1 MTTREWES
9 TLNIALAAALRGLG
23 MDARPEVMHP
33 NRRRIDVEVHIGS
46 ATIAVEAEHGQ
57 TPAKQTDAIKDA
69 DARLKQ
75 GLATCAVAV
84 CYPADTTRETLPAAK
99 FIWTVR
105 DGSPQAAQ
113 WTGGDLERLVS
124 VLRLAPAQLGN
135 PDNVAASLSSSLD
148 GAVQRLS
155 AAQKELLA
163 QALDLPRQTRNG
175 RPVRNPWDAPAKR
188 ALLVVATAVM
198 FHSRLDVHLRDMRPE
213 RDNRHNPP
221 PPYGG
226 PWPPAMAQQCADS
239 DTNIAA
245 FRQAW
250 DLILALDYK
259 PIFQT
264 GRAALGACPPDS
276 AVSAAISE
284 VAAAALKA
292 AENIASLR
300 HDLLGRIFHTVLD
313 SARYDGSFYTTTPA
327 ATLLAAL
334 AITESMCDWQ
344 DPAAVARLRIT
355 DPACGTGTLLMAAAE
370 RIRDLNPRL
379 RDDAVF
385 SAALIEQV
393 LAGYDVNLTA
403 THMAATTLGLLS
415 PSTQFQKMKIWRSLL
430 GVDADG
436 VAHLGSL
443 EFLDQKPMLMP
454 WPNGG
459 SKATQ
464 VNGDAAAAMAEPSD
478 LVIMNPPF
486 TRSDLRHDQFTEE
499 EELKLKSREKELF
512 ANKPVHLSSN
522 GNAFMVLADFINKAE
537 TGVIA
542 AILPLV
548 TATNASAL
556 EIRQH
561 LADRYHIET
570 IVTSHDPGRIYFSEN
585 TSIGEMLLVC
595 RRWPAGRGRK
605 PPTQVVN
612 LARNPDT
619 PAEAFN
625 AAAAIADGTVA
636 RQDYGTVQQ
645 WPVPLI
651 AAGNWGAVQFLAP
664 ELCEKFL
671 ALRRGGFFPVTSLR
685 EIANVGPDG
694 GGIRVSF
701 DRSPLPGSP
710 TMVALWDH
718 KTDLPPAERRK
729 PESER
734 KPIVLTQSMSARPD
748 TYILPKAGKVTQAQ
762 NLWARRGRL
771 LLPSRVFLQ
780 TARVVAVRLNMP
792 GLGSAWVPC
801 HINDSLGET
810 ALWEKAL
817 CAYFNSTIGI
827 LAMLGDRSNRKPTYP
842 NISINDMRNFPIP
855 DFAAIGGP
863 AVSQLAAAYDQYA
876 DAVLRPLPQMNNCPV
891 RQGLDAAVV
900 AALGLDAEE
909 MDSIRRQLAMEPSV
923 TGRRYAGFE
932 R

>member
-1 MTTREWES
+1 MTTREHEH
-9 TLNIALAAALRGLG
+9 TLNVQLGDELKRWGL
-23 MDARPEVMHP
+23 DARPELIQLG

-46 ATIAVEAEHGQ
+46 AMIAMEAEHGQ

-105 DGSPQAAQ
+105 DGRPQAAQ

-148 GAVQRLS
+148 GAVRRLS
-155 AAQKELLA
+155 ETQKQFLA

-221 PPYGG
+221 PPYTG
-226 PWPPAMAQQCADS
+226 PWPPAMAQQCAGS
-239 DTNIAA
+239 DTNIAD

-250 DLILALDYK
+250 DQILALDYK

-264 GRAALGACPPDS
+264 GRAALGACPPDA

-334 AITESMCDWQ
+334 AITEGMCDWQ

-370 RIRDLNPRL
+370 RIRELNPRL

-464 VNGDAAAAMAEPSD
+464 VNGDAAADMAELSD

-486 TRSDLRHDQFTEE
+486 TRDSLRHDQFSPEE
-499 EELKLKSREKELF
+499 ERKLKDREKELF
-512 ANKPVHLSSN
+512 DGKPVHLSSN
-522 GNAFMVLADFINKAE
+522 GGAFLFLAESICKADS
-537 TGVIA
+537 GVIA
-542 AILPLV
+542 AILPLMAA
-548 TATNASAL
+548 TANSGQG
-556 EIRQH
+556 IRCY
-561 LADRYHIET
+561 LAGKFHIDT
-570 IVTSHDPGRIYFSEN
+570 IVTSHDQERIYFSEN
-585 TSIGEMLLVC
+585 TRIGEMLLVC
-595 RRWPAGRGRK
+595 RRWDKKRGQK
-605 PPTQVVN
+605 PPTRVVN
-612 LARNPDT
+612 LARNPAT
-619 PAEAFN
+619 PVDAFSV
-625 AAAAIADGTVA
+625 AIALADGSA
-636 RQDYGTVQQ
+636 FQQGYGTVQQ
-645 WPVPLI
+645 WPEPLI
-651 AAGNWGAVQFLAP
+651 AAGDWGAVQFLSP
-664 ELCEKFL
+664 YLCNRFLSLKGGELFPIAEL
-671 ALRRGGFFPVTSLR
+671 GQVAL
-685 EIANVGPDG
+685 VGPEG
-694 GGIRVSF
+694 RRIRDAF
-701 DRSPLPGSP
+701 TRSDLPGSEGM
-710 TMVALWDH
+710 TALWEH
-718 KTDLPPAERRK
+718 NTE
-729 PESER
+729 
-734 KPIVLTQSMSARPD
+734 
-748 TYILPKAGKVTQAQ
+748 VTQRMAAQ
-762 NLWARRGRL
+762 PDSHIIPKSPRAHLASNYWQQRSTL
-771 LLPSRVFLQ
+771 LLPSRMRLN
-780 TARVVAVRLNMP
+780 TARTLSVRLEMP
-792 GLGSAWVPC
+792 VVGSSWSPC
-801 HINDSLGET
+801 NFSGPGPERES
-810 ALWEKAL
+810 WEKAVCVYL
-817 CAYFNSTIGI
+817 NSSLGV
-827 LAMLGDRSNRKPTYP
+827 LAMLGNRSNRALSYP
-842 NISINDMRNFPIP
+842 RFSIDDMRNFPVP
-855 DFAAIGGP
+855 DFAVLGGP

-876 DAVLRPLPQMNNCPV
+876 NAVLLPLPQMNDCPA
-891 RQGLDAAVV
+891 RRALDAAAV

-909 MDSIRRQLAMEPSV
+909 VGSIRRQLAMEPSV
-923 TGRRYAGFE
+923 TGKRYAGLG

>member
-1 MTTREWES
+1 MTTREHEH
-9 TLNIALAAALRGLG
+9 TLNVQLGDELKRWGL
-23 MDARPEVMHP
+23 DARPELIQLG

-46 ATIAVEAEHGQ
+46 ALIAVEAEHGQ

-105 DGSPQAAQ
+105 DGSPKAAP

-135 PDNVAASLSSSLD
+135 PDYVASSLSSSLD

-155 AAQKELLA
+155 AAQKQLLA

-221 PPYGG
+221 PPYAG
-226 PWPPAMAQQCADS
+226 PWPPAMAQQCANS
-239 DTNIAA
+239 DTNIAD

-264 GRAALGACPPDS
+264 GRAALGACPPEP
-276 AVSAAISE
+276 AVSTAISE

-334 AITESMCDWQ
+334 AITEEMCDWS

-464 VNGDAAAAMAEPSD
+464 VNGDAAADMAEPSD

-486 TRSDLRHDQFTEE
+486 TRDSLRHDQFSPEE
-499 EELKLKSREKELF
+499 ERKIKDREKELF
-512 ANKPVHLSSN
+512 ANKPVHLS
-522 GNAFMVLADFINKAE
+522 GNSGAFLYLADYLRKAD
-537 TGVIA
+537 TGSIA
-542 AILPLV
+542 AVLPLV
-548 TATNASAL
+548 SATAYSGAELRRYLAS
-556 EIRQH
+556 H
-561 LADRYHIET
+561 YHIET
-570 IVTSHDPGRIYFSEN
+570 IVTSHDPERFYFSEN

-595 RRWPAGRGRK
+595 RTWPESRGRK
-605 PPTQVVN
+605 PPTQVIN

-625 AAAAIADGTVA
+625 VASAIADGLVS

-645 WPVPLI
+645 WPEQRI
-651 AAGNWGAVQFLAP
+651 AAGNWGAVQFLSP
-664 ELCEKFL
+664 NLTEKFVDL
-671 ALRRGGFFPVTSLR
+671 ERNEFFPCLGLGKM
-685 EIANVGPDG
+685 ANIGPAG
-694 GGIRVSF
+694 QGIRGVF
-701 DRSPLPGSP
+701 NRSNMP
-710 TMVALWDH
+710 TRDARVALWHH
-718 KTDLPPAERRK
+718 KTE
-729 PESER
+729 
-734 KPIVLTQSMSARPD
+734 LTQSMAARPD
-748 TYILPKAGKVTQAQ
+748 TDIVAKEGKEGLAASYWEQ
-762 NLWARRGRL
+762 RGTL
-771 LLPSRVFLQ
+771 LLPTRIRLNTVRVLS
-780 TARVVAVRLNMP
+780 VRLNER

-801 HINDSLGET
+801 KAGVPGIET
-810 ALWEKAL
+810 ETLEKAICVYL
-817 CAYFNSTIGI
+817 NSSIGV
-827 LAMLGDRSNRKPTYP
+827 LAMLGDRSNKTPTYP
-842 NISINDMRNFPIP
+842 QFSIDDMRNFPVP

-876 DAVLRPLPQMNNCPV
+876 NGVLLPLPQMNDCPA
-891 RQGLDAAVV
+891 RRGLDAAVV
-900 AALGLDAEE
+900 AVLGLDAEE
-909 MDSIRRQLAMEPSV
+909 VGSIRRQLAMEPSV
-923 TGRRYAGFE
+923 TGRRYAGLG

>member
-84 CYPADTTRETLPAAK
+84 CYPANSAPETLPAAK

-105 DGSPQAAQ
+105 DGSSQAAQ

-124 VLRLAPAQLGN
+124 VLRLAPAQMGN
-135 PDNVAASLSSSLD
+135 PDNVASSLSSSLD
-148 GAVQRLS
+148 GAVQRLN
-155 AAQKELLA
+155 AAQKQLLA
-163 QALDLPRQTRNG
+163 QALDLPQQTRNG

-198 FHSRLDVHLRDMRPE
+198 FHSRLDVHLQEMRPE

-221 PPYGG
+221 PPYAG
-226 PWPPAMAQQCADS
+226 PWPPAMAQQCAYS
-239 DTNIAA
+239 DTNIAD

-264 GRAALGACPPDS
+264 GRAALGACPPEP
-276 AVSAAISE
+276 AVSAAINE
-284 VAAAALKA
+284 VAKAALKA

-334 AITESMCDWQ
+334 AITEEMCDWS

-486 TRSDLRHDQFTEE
+486 TRDSLRHDQFSPE
-499 EELKLKSREKELF
+499 EELKLKDREKELF
-512 ANKPVHLSSN
+512 SNKPVRLSHN
-522 GNAFMVLADFINKAE
+522 GGAFLYLSDFLAKRD
-537 TGVIA
+537 TGVIGVV
-542 AILPLV
+542 LPAV
-548 TATNASAL
+548 GATNFSTL

-570 IVTSHDPGRIYFSEN
+570 IVTSHDPERIYFSEN

-595 RRWPAGRGRK
+595 RRWPEGRGAK
-605 PPTQVVN
+605 PPTRVVN

-619 PAEAFN
+619 PADAYIV
-625 AAAAIADGTVA
+625 AASIVDGTVA
-636 RQDYGTVQQ
+636 SQSYGTVQQ
-645 WPVPLI
+645 WPAGRV

-664 ELCEKFL
+664 DLCEKFV
-671 ALRRGGFFPVTSLR
+671 ALTRNEFFPALPLGQVADIGPAGQGVRGIFNRSTMPAYGGMFALWHHKTEVIQSMAAKPDTFVVAKEGKERQARNLWEHRGRMMLVSRSRLNTIRAFSVRLEERALGSLWIPCKLTAPVVS
-685 EIANVGPDG
+685 EIAD
-694 GGIRVSF
+694 
-701 DRSPLPGSP
+701 
-710 TMVALWDH
+710 
-718 KTDLPPAERRK
+718 
-729 PESER
+729 
-734 KPIVLTQSMSARPD
+734 
-748 TYILPKAGKVTQAQ
+748 
-762 NLWARRGRL
+762 
-771 LLPSRVFLQ
+771 
-780 TARVVAVRLNMP
+780 
-792 GLGSAWVPC
+792 
-801 HINDSLGET
+801 
-810 ALWEKAL
+810 EKAVCVYL
-817 CAYFNSTIGI
+817 NSSMGI
-827 LAMLGDRSNRKPTYP
+827 LALLGNRTNKIPSYP
-842 NISINDMRNFPIP
+842 QFSIDDLRKLPIP
-855 DFAAIGGP
+855 DFAALGSETVTG
-863 AVSQLAAAYDQYA
+863 LAAAYDQYA
-876 DAVLRPLPQMNNCPV
+876 NAALRPLPQMNNCPV

-909 MDSIRRQLAMEPSV
+909 VDGIRRQLSMEPSV

-932 R
+932 G